1 MKLSRYAALYI
12 HCYSSLCLYSSHELG
27 NDNVRSRNDV
37 ADCGLA
43 VRVRNTELEGSAD
56 EVLQGET
63 HNLSRFS
70 AGARVFCYRCNDVSP
85 PLSRAAL
92 QQCHK
97 CLLATLLRDELR
109 MSRCAASVY
118 ITRVTVC
125 HSALP
130 VTSPRM
136 DRRSVVS
143 HSPAPTLITNI
154 R

>member
-1 MKLSRYAALYI
+1 M
-12 HCYSSLCLYSSHELG
+12 
-27 NDNVRSRNDV
+27 
-37 ADCGLA
+37 
-43 VRVRNTELEGSAD
+43 RNTESEGSAD

-63 HNLSRFS
+63 HNLSPFS

-97 CLLATLLRDELR
+97 CLLATLLQDELR

-130 VTSPRM
+130 VTSAPGW
-136 DRRSVVS
+136 DHSVVS

>member
-1 MKLSRYAALYI
+1 M
-12 HCYSSLCLYSSHELG
+12 
-27 NDNVRSRNDV
+27 
-37 ADCGLA
+37 
-43 VRVRNTELEGSAD
+43 RVRNTESEGSAD

-63 HNLSRFS
+63 HNLSPFS

-97 CLLATLLRDELR
+97 CLLATLLQDEPR

-130 VTSPRM
+130 VTSPRIGPE
-136 DRRSVVS
+136 VCGQPLPGS
-143 HSPAPTLITNI
+143 HVNHKHQIISKDF
-154 R
+154 RKGV